1 MAEGLLLGL
10 KRVDCL
16 TVRRPLVN
24 VRKRSALPPVRPGGA
39 VTGSNVVVTDRQ
51 DSEDSFKEDFMT
63 KILVTTD
70 TSKLG
75 HAALPHARAMAQ
87 ALGAELVLLSVQPD
101 PTAGI
106 AGEFAYAPIS
116 VTAEE
121 MLEEDRQLRESLDPV
136 ADGARIVVERA
147 GGRSIAQTILDVA
160 EVEKASMIVMTT
172 HGRSG
177 LGRVLLGSVAEAV
190 VHAAPIPVLLVKG
203 EQPVAAWGR

>member
-1 MAEGLLLGL
+1 
-10 KRVDCL
+10 
-16 TVRRPLVN
+16 
-24 VRKRSALPPVRPGGA
+24 
-39 VTGSNVVVTDRQ
+39 
-51 DSEDSFKEDFMT
+51 MT

-70 TSKLG
+70 TSTLG

-87 ALGAELVLLSVQPD
+87 ALGAELLLLSVQPD

-116 VTAEE
+116 VTTED
-121 MLEEDRQLRESLDPV
+121 MLEEDRQLREVLTPV
-136 ADGARIVVERA
+136 AGEARVVVERA

-160 EVEKASMIVMTT
+160 STEHADMIVMST

-190 VHAAPIPVLLVKG
+190 VHSATIPVLLVKG
-203 EQPVAAWGR
+203 EQPVPNWRGA

>member
-1 MAEGLLLGL
+1 
-10 KRVDCL
+10 
-16 TVRRPLVN
+16 
-24 VRKRSALPPVRPGGA
+24 
-39 VTGSNVVVTDRQ
+39 
-51 DSEDSFKEDFMT
+51 MT
-63 KILVTTD
+63 RILVTTD

-75 HAALPHARAMAQ
+75 HAALPHARAMAR
-87 ALGAELVLLSVQPD
+87 ALGAELLLLSVQPD

-121 MLEEDRQLRESLDPV
+121 MMEEDRQLREVLTPV
-136 ADGARIVVERA
+136 AEGARVVVERA

-160 EVEKASMIVMTT
+160 EAEQVNMIVMTT

-203 EQPVAAWGR
+203 EQPVSNWAS

>member
-1 MAEGLLLGL
+1 M
-10 KRVDCL
+10 
-16 TVRRPLVN
+16 
-24 VRKRSALPPVRPGGA
+24 
-39 VTGSNVVVTDRQ
+39 TGSNVVVTDWQ
-51 DSEDSFKEDFMT
+51 DSEVSEVSFKEDFMT

-75 HAALPHARAMAQ
+75 HAALPHARAMAH

-160 EVEKASMIVMTT
+160 GVEKASMIVMTT

>member
-1 MAEGLLLGL
+1 
-10 KRVDCL
+10 
-16 TVRRPLVN
+16 
-24 VRKRSALPPVRPGGA
+24 
-39 VTGSNVVVTDRQ
+39 
-51 DSEDSFKEDFMT
+51 MT
-63 KILVTTD
+63 RILVTTD

-75 HAALPHARAMAQ
+75 HSALPHARALAQ

-121 MLEEDRQLRESLDPV
+121 LLAEDEALRDSLKTV
-136 ADGARIVVERA
+136 AQDMRIRTERA

-160 EVEKASMIVMTT
+160 QDEAANMIVMTT

-177 LGRVLLGSVAEAV
+177 LGRVLLGSVAEGV
-190 VHAAPIPVLLVKG
+190 VHASPVPVLLVRG
-203 EQPVAAWGR
+203 EQAVAPWKS